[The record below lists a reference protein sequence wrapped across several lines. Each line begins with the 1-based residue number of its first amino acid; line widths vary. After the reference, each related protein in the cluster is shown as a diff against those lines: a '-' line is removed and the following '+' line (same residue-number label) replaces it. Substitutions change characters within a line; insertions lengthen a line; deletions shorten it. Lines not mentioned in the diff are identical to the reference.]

1 MNAGDFKPPTLL
13 DLSAITQQNAANAE
27 ESASA
32 SEELSAQAEQMN
44 QIVGELTA
52 LVGGSTGNVQ
62 TRTTATTTQ
71 ARTSLN
77 VSDQTFHQIAA
88 KPNTAPARPQKAETK
103 ASPEK
108 AIPLND
114 SEDLSDFNS

>member
-1 MNAGDFKPPTLL
+1 MDMV
-13 DLSAITQQNAANAE
+13 TQQNAANAE

-44 QIVGELTA
+44 QIVEELSA
-52 LVGGSTGNVQ
+52 LVGGASNSAQ
-62 TRTTATTTQ
+62 TRTTAT
-71 ARTSLN
+71 RTRLN
-77 VSDQTFHQIAA
+77 VSDHTFHQIAA
-88 KPNTAPARPQKAETK
+88 KPHTAPARPQKAETK
-103 ASPEK
+103 VAAEK